1 MARSLVPAPSDGG
14 TIYGGCSG
22 YGSALDT
29 GAKGGKP
36 ALELVRRAEAG
47 DEIVL
52 TRDGKPSVR
61 LVPVEPPAL
70 TEEQIAARRKL
81 MEDIWETAKTKA
93 LAGPTRRP

>member
-1 MARSLVPAPSDGG
+1 MRISLAEAETQLG
-14 TIYGGCSG
+14 
-22 YGSALDT
+22 
-29 GAKGGKP
+29 
-36 ALELVRRAEAG
+36 ELVRRAEAG

-81 MEDIWETAKTKA
+81 MEEIRAAGRAKA
-93 LAGPTRRP
+93 SPGPDAAHSQDYLYDENGLPG